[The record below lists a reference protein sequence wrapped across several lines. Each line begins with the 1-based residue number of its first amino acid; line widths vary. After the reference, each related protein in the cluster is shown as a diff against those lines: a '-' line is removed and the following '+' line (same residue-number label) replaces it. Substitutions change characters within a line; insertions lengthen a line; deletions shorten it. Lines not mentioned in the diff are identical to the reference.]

1 MWEPMLTVIFLI
13 GLMLAFANGSN
24 DNFKCVATLYGSKTL
39 SYKQALI
46 LATLVT
52 LAGSLIAIYL
62 SSGLLKSFSGKD
74 IVAAEL
80 VNQWQFVLATV
91 TAAGAVVLMATRLA
105 MPVSTT
111 HSLIGAIVGSGL
123 AHSVVGIHG
132 HNLLMK
138 FAIPLVLSPFIA
150 ITTAMILSPL
160 IVRCIK
166 AYHFGPRIADKLHI
180 MSAGLVGFSRG
191 LNDAPKIA
199 ALLFVSGSMLPLE
212 QSVTALIIVSFAM
225 AAGGILNGRKVAE
238 TMSTKI
244 IDMDHSRGFSANLV
258 TGTVVFSSSLM
269 GLPVSTTHVAC
280 GSIMGLGKT
289 NRRTVQK
296 MVGAWVITLPLAAGI
311 AFIVY
316 SLLMLNH

>member
-1 MWEPMLTVIFLI
+1 MLPTIFLL

-39 SYKQALI
+39 SYKQALC

-62 SSGLLKSFSGKD
+62 SSGLLKSFSGKG
-74 IVAAEL
+74 IVPTEL
-80 VNQWQFVLATV
+80 VSQWQFVLATV
-91 TAAGAVVLMATRLA
+91 AAAASVVLIATRLA
-105 MPVSTT
+105 LPVSTT

-123 AHSVVGIHG
+123 AHSAVGIHG

-138 FAIPLVLSPFIA
+138 FAIPLVFSPFIA
-150 ITTAMILSPL
+150 ITTAMIMSP
-160 IVRCIK
+160 IIIRCIN
-166 AYHFGPRIADKLHI
+166 AHRFGPRIADKLHV

-212 QSVTALIIVSFAM
+212 QSVKALVVVAFAM

-289 NRRTVQK
+289 NSNTVQK

-316 SLLMLNH
+316 SLLMLKH